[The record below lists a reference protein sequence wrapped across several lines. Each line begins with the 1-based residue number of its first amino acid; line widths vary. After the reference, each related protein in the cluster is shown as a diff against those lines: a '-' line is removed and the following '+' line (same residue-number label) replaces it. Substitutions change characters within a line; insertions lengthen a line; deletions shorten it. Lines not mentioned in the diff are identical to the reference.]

1 MEAVHIFMRLSPHS
15 AGLLTVKLTAL
26 NPTTTLPS
34 HYYVIRYRLMIQLL
48 LIRYTVMNLRF
59 GIKLTGERD
68 RMSAIHF
75 DSVKCGR
82 DKGILEFSALLVAS
96 RFSSLLTVAKVEW
109 F

>member
-15 AGLLTVKLTAL
+15 TGLLTVKLTAL

-34 HYYVIRYRLMIQLL
+34 HYYVISYRLMIQLL

-59 GIKLTGERD
+59 GIKLTGER
-68 RMSAIHF
+68 MPAIHF

-82 DKGILEFSALLVAS
+82 DKGILEFSALSVAS
-96 RFSSLLTVAKVEW
+96 RFSSLLTVAKVER